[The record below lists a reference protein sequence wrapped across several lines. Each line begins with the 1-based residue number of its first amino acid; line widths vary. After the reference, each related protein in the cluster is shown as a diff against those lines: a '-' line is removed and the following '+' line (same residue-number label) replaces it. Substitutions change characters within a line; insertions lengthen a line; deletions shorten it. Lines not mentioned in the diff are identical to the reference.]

1 MKNALTVPQK
11 TLTLLLCLFMTV
23 SVLGGCGRREPFVRT
38 LFALDTV
45 VSVTYYDSR
54 DAEAIAKIP
63 ERLEYYEGI
72 FSRTRQGSELY
83 EINARLAE
91 AAAEGLT
98 DVRLPLSLEMY
109 QALSLALEYA
119 RLTDGAFDPT
129 LGRLSELYN
138 FSGSQHTVPSEAQRT
153 EILSHCGY
161 EKLRVENAPASAW
174 PWHLTVEDPAIV
186 IDLGGMAKGYIAD
199 RLKEELLAEG
209 VTGAILNL
217 ILDPI
222 LIFGLLGMPKLGI
235 RGAAIATVI
244 GQIVAA
250 ILACVMNFKKNTEI
264 HIRLKGFRP
273 DAALIGQ
280 IYRIG
285 VPSIIM
291 QSIGSVMVYI
301 MNKVLIGFSS
311 TAVAV
316 FGVYFKLQSFI
327 FMPIF
332 GMNNGLI
339 PIIAYNYGAGKRE
352 RMMQTW
358 RFAWA
363 LSTVIML
370 FGVVAFEVFPVPLLE
385 IFEASDEMMSIGKVA
400 LRVIGVHFPVAA
412 YCIVTGSMF
421 RALGMSIY
429 SMITSIMRQVVVLI
443 PAAILLAQ
451 LGNVDYVW
459 WSFPIAEIMSAA
471 ATTFFFNK
479 IYKDIIRHVGTKE
492 EILQDA

>member
-1 MKNALTVPQK
+1 MAENKMGVMPVKKLLVSMSLPMMASMLVQALYNIVDSIFVARISENALTAVSMAFPLQ
-11 TLTLLLCLFMTV
+11 TLMIALAGGTCVGINAILSKALGEKDYARADSTAVNGIFLALLSYLLFLV
-23 SVLGGCGRREPFVRT
+23 IGL
-38 LFALDTV
+38 TV
-45 VSVTYYDSR
+45 VTPFYHSQTE
-54 DAEAIAKIP
+54 DAEIIAYGQQYLTIVLTFSFGIFGQFIF
-63 ERLEYYEGI
+63 ERLLISTG
-72 FSRTRQGSELY
+72 RTMLTMITQG
-83 EINARLAE
+83 
-91 AAAEGLT
+91 
-98 DVRLPLSLEMY
+98 
-109 QALSLALEYA
+109 
-119 RLTDGAFDPT
+119 
-129 LGRLSELYN
+129 
-138 FSGSQHTVPSEAQRT
+138 
-153 EILSHCGY
+153 
-161 EKLRVENAPASAW
+161 
-174 PWHLTVEDPAIV
+174 
-186 IDLGGMAKGYIAD
+186 
-199 RLKEELLAEG
+199 
-209 VTGAILNL
+209 TGAIINL

-244 GQIVAA
+244 GQIVAGT
-250 ILACVMNFKKNTEI
+250 LACIMNFKKNSEI
-264 HIRLKGFRP
+264 HIRIKGFRP

-291 QSIGSVMVYI
+291 QSIGSVRVYI

-352 RMMQTW
+352 RMMNTW
-358 RFAWA
+358 RFAWI

-385 IFEASDEMMSIGKVA
+385 IFDASEEMLAIGTVA

-421 RALGMSIY
+421 QALGMSIY

>member
-1 MKNALTVPQK
+1 MAENKMGVMPVKKLLVSMSLPMMASMLVQALYNIVDSIFVARISENALTAVSMAFPLQ
-11 TLTLLLCLFMTV
+11 TLMIALAGGTCVGINAILSKALGEKDFARADSTAVNGIFLALLSYLLFLV
-23 SVLGGCGRREPFVRT
+23 IGL
-38 LFALDTV
+38 TV
-45 VSVTYYDSR
+45 VTPFYHSQTE
-54 DAEAIAKIP
+54 DAEIIAYGQQYLTIVLTFSFGIFGQFIF
-63 ERLEYYEGI
+63 ERLLISTG
-72 FSRTRQGSELY
+72 RTMLTMITQG
-83 EINARLAE
+83 
-91 AAAEGLT
+91 
-98 DVRLPLSLEMY
+98 
-109 QALSLALEYA
+109 
-119 RLTDGAFDPT
+119 
-129 LGRLSELYN
+129 
-138 FSGSQHTVPSEAQRT
+138 
-153 EILSHCGY
+153 
-161 EKLRVENAPASAW
+161 
-174 PWHLTVEDPAIV
+174 
-186 IDLGGMAKGYIAD
+186 
-199 RLKEELLAEG
+199 
-209 VTGAILNL
+209 TGAIINL
-217 ILDPI
+217 ILYPI

-421 RALGMSIY
+421 QALGMSIY

-471 ATTFFFNK
+471 DTTFFFNK

>member
-1 MKNALTVPQK
+1 MAENKMGVMPVKKLLVSMSLPMMASMLVQALYNIVDSIFVARISENALTAVSMAFPLQ
-11 TLTLLLCLFMTV
+11 TLMIALAGGTCVGINAILSKALGEKDFARADSTAVNGIFLALLSYLLFLV
-23 SVLGGCGRREPFVRT
+23 IGL
-38 LFALDTV
+38 TV
-45 VSVTYYDSR
+45 VTPFYHSQTE
-54 DAEAIAKIP
+54 DAEIIAYGQQYLTIVLTFSFGIFGQFIF
-63 ERLEYYEGI
+63 ERLLISTG
-72 FSRTRQGSELY
+72 RTMLTMITQG
-83 EINARLAE
+83 
-91 AAAEGLT
+91 
-98 DVRLPLSLEMY
+98 
-109 QALSLALEYA
+109 
-119 RLTDGAFDPT
+119 
-129 LGRLSELYN
+129 
-138 FSGSQHTVPSEAQRT
+138 
-153 EILSHCGY
+153 
-161 EKLRVENAPASAW
+161 
-174 PWHLTVEDPAIV
+174 
-186 IDLGGMAKGYIAD
+186 
-199 RLKEELLAEG
+199 
-209 VTGAILNL
+209 TGAIINL

-421 RALGMSIY
+421 QALGTSVY

-451 LGNVDYVW
+451 LGSVDYVW

-471 ATTFFFNK
+471 ATTFFFNR
-479 IYKDIIRHVGTKE
+479 IYKNIISRIGLE
-492 EILQDA
+492 EEVPEEA

>member
-1 MKNALTVPQK
+1 MGVMPVKKLLVSMSLPMMASMLVQALYNIVDSIFVARISENALTAVSMAFPLQ
-11 TLTLLLCLFMTV
+11 TLMIALAGGTCVGINAILSKALGEKDFARADSTAVNGIFLALLSYLIFLV
-23 SVLGGCGRREPFVRT
+23 IGL
-38 LFALDTV
+38 TV
-45 VSVTYYDSR
+45 VTPFYHSQTE
-54 DAEAIAKIP
+54 DAEIIAYGQQYLTIVLTFSFGIFGQFIF
-63 ERLEYYEGI
+63 ERLLISTG
-72 FSRTRQGSELY
+72 RTMLTMITQG
-83 EINARLAE
+83 
-91 AAAEGLT
+91 
-98 DVRLPLSLEMY
+98 
-109 QALSLALEYA
+109 
-119 RLTDGAFDPT
+119 
-129 LGRLSELYN
+129 
-138 FSGSQHTVPSEAQRT
+138 
-153 EILSHCGY
+153 
-161 EKLRVENAPASAW
+161 
-174 PWHLTVEDPAIV
+174 
-186 IDLGGMAKGYIAD
+186 
-199 RLKEELLAEG
+199 
-209 VTGAILNL
+209 TGAIINL

-244 GQIVAA
+244 GQIVAGT
-250 ILACVMNFKKNTEI
+250 LACIMNFKKNSEI
-264 HIRLKGFRP
+264 HIRIKGFRP

-385 IFEASDEMMSIGKVA
+385 IFDASEEMLAIGTVA

-421 RALGMSIY
+421 QALGMSVY

-443 PAAILLAQ
+443 PAAILLAK
-451 LGNVDYVW
+451 LGSVDYVW

>member
-72 FSRTRQGSELY
+72 FSRTRKGSELY

-161 EKLRVENAPASAW
+161 ENLRVENAPSSAW

-217 ILDPI
+217 GGNVLVLGKKPDGGPYTVGVAKPEAGSSDYLITFPLSDASAVTSGSYQRFFEENGVIYHHILDPGTGLPAQSGLKSVTVVAECSAVADI
-222 LIFGLLGMPKLGI
+222 LSTALF
-235 RGAAIATVI
+235 
-244 GQIVAA
+244 
-250 ILACVMNFKKNTEI
+250 VMGKDAGTAFLEGFPEI
-264 HIRLKGFRP
+264 EVYFVDEQG
-273 DAALIGQ
+273 ALI
-280 IYRIG
+280 R
-285 VPSIIM
+285 
-291 QSIGSVMVYI
+291 
-301 MNKVLIGFSS
+301 
-311 TAVAV
+311 
-316 FGVYFKLQSFI
+316 
-327 FMPIF
+327 
-332 GMNNGLI
+332 
-339 PIIAYNYGAGKRE
+339 
-352 RMMQTW
+352 
-358 RFAWA
+358 
-363 LSTVIML
+363 
-370 FGVVAFEVFPVPLLE
+370 
-385 IFEASDEMMSIGKVA
+385 D
-400 LRVIGVHFPVAA
+400 
-412 YCIVTGSMF
+412 
-421 RALGMSIY
+421 
-429 SMITSIMRQVVVLI
+429 
-443 PAAILLAQ
+443 
-451 LGNVDYVW
+451 
-459 WSFPIAEIMSAA
+459 
-471 ATTFFFNK
+471 
-479 IYKDIIRHVGTKE
+479 
-492 EILQDA
+492 

>member
-1 MKNALTVPQK
+1 MAENKMGVMPVKKLLVSMSLPMMASMLVQALYNIVDSIFVARISENALTAVSMAFPLQ
-11 TLTLLLCLFMTV
+11 TLMIALAGGTCVGINAILSKALGEKDFARADSTAVNGIFLALLSYLLFLV
-23 SVLGGCGRREPFVRT
+23 IGL
-38 LFALDTV
+38 TV
-45 VSVTYYDSR
+45 VTPFYHSQTE
-54 DAEAIAKIP
+54 DAEIIAYGQQYLTIVLTFSFGIFGQFIF
-63 ERLEYYEGI
+63 ERLLISTG
-72 FSRTRQGSELY
+72 RTMLTMITQG
-83 EINARLAE
+83 
-91 AAAEGLT
+91 
-98 DVRLPLSLEMY
+98 
-109 QALSLALEYA
+109 
-119 RLTDGAFDPT
+119 
-129 LGRLSELYN
+129 
-138 FSGSQHTVPSEAQRT
+138 
-153 EILSHCGY
+153 
-161 EKLRVENAPASAW
+161 
-174 PWHLTVEDPAIV
+174 
-186 IDLGGMAKGYIAD
+186 
-199 RLKEELLAEG
+199 
-209 VTGAILNL
+209 TGAIINL

-316 FGVYFKLQSFI
+316 FGVYFKLQSFV

-421 RALGMSIY
+421 QALGMSIY

>member
-1 MKNALTVPQK
+1 MAENKMGVMPVKKLLVSMSLPMMASMLVQALYNIVDSIFVARISENALTAVSMAFPLQ
-11 TLTLLLCLFMTV
+11 TLMIALAGGTCVGINAILSKALGEKDFARADSTAVNGIFLALLSYLLFLV
-23 SVLGGCGRREPFVRT
+23 IGL
-38 LFALDTV
+38 TV
-45 VSVTYYDSR
+45 VTPFYHSQTE
-54 DAEAIAKIP
+54 DAEIIAYGEQYLTIVLTFSFGIFGQFIF
-63 ERLEYYEGI
+63 ERLLISTG
-72 FSRTRQGSELY
+72 RTMLTMITQG
-83 EINARLAE
+83 
-91 AAAEGLT
+91 
-98 DVRLPLSLEMY
+98 
-109 QALSLALEYA
+109 
-119 RLTDGAFDPT
+119 
-129 LGRLSELYN
+129 
-138 FSGSQHTVPSEAQRT
+138 
-153 EILSHCGY
+153 
-161 EKLRVENAPASAW
+161 
-174 PWHLTVEDPAIV
+174 
-186 IDLGGMAKGYIAD
+186 
-199 RLKEELLAEG
+199 
-209 VTGAILNL
+209 TGAIINL

-244 GQIVAA
+244 GQIVAG

-301 MNKVLIGFSS
+301 MNKVLISFSS

-352 RMMQTW
+352 RMMNTW
-358 RFAWA
+358 RFAWV

-370 FGVVAFEVFPVPLLE
+370 FGVVAFEVFPAPLLE
-385 IFEASDEMMSIGKVA
+385 IFDASEEMMSIGKVA

-421 RALGMSIY
+421 QALGMSVY

-451 LGNVDYVW
+451 LGSVDYVW
-459 WSFPIAEIMSAA
+459 WSLPIAEIMSAA

-479 IYKDIIRHVGTKE
+479 IYKDIIRHVGTNE

>member
-1 MKNALTVPQK
+1 MAENKMGVMPVKKLLVSMSLPMMASMLVQALYNIVDSIFVARISENALTAVSMAFPLQ
-11 TLTLLLCLFMTV
+11 TLMIALAGGTCVGINAILSKALGEKDFARADSTAVNGIFLALLSYLLFLV
-23 SVLGGCGRREPFVRT
+23 IGL
-38 LFALDTV
+38 TV
-45 VSVTYYDSR
+45 VTPFYHSQTE
-54 DAEAIAKIP
+54 DAEIIAYGQQYLTIVLTFSFGIFGQFIF
-63 ERLEYYEGI
+63 ERLLISTG
-72 FSRTRQGSELY
+72 RTMLTMITQG
-83 EINARLAE
+83 
-91 AAAEGLT
+91 
-98 DVRLPLSLEMY
+98 
-109 QALSLALEYA
+109 
-119 RLTDGAFDPT
+119 
-129 LGRLSELYN
+129 
-138 FSGSQHTVPSEAQRT
+138 
-153 EILSHCGY
+153 
-161 EKLRVENAPASAW
+161 
-174 PWHLTVEDPAIV
+174 
-186 IDLGGMAKGYIAD
+186 
-199 RLKEELLAEG
+199 
-209 VTGAILNL
+209 TGAIINL

-421 RALGMSIY
+421 QALGMSIY